1 MKFRRCGL
9 TGFLALAALLRAA
22 EPEIEFAGIITAEGK
37 TRIALTD
44 KSKKT
49 TTWVQPGETF
59 NGYTVARY
67 EAKEEAVY
75 LKKGGQETRLG
86 LVASRTT
93 ESKPAAAE
101 EVFVPAAQASAIATS
116 IRSNL
121 RQLANAA
128 RQYQLER
135 GVTSVGYADLVGPD
149 KLVKE
154 LKPIAGENYTTLNFS
169 PNVTTVSVS
178 TSGGAIVSYDLPP
191 ANAAAPA
198 PLPVPAATPPAS
210 TPPAS
215 PRKQ

>member
-1 MKFRRCGL
+1 MKFRRRVL
-9 TGFLALAALLRAA
+9 TGFLAAAALLAAA

-67 EAKEEAVY
+67 ESTEEAVY
-75 LKKGGQETRLG
+75 LKKGGQEKRLG
-86 LVASRTT
+86 LIASRTT
-93 ESKPAAAE
+93 EAQPAVVEDAAA
-101 EVFVPAAQASAIATS
+101 AAQASAIATG

-121 RQLANAA
+121 RQLASAA
-128 RQYQLER
+128 RQYQIER
-135 GVTSVGYADLVGPD
+135 GVTSIGYADLVGPD

-154 LKPIAGENYTTLNFS
+154 LKPVAGENYTTLNFG
-169 PNVTTVSVS
+169 PNVTAVSVS
-178 TSGGAIVSYDLPP
+178 TSGGAIVSYDLSP
-191 ANAAAPA
+191 ANAAVPA
-198 PLPVPAATPPAS
+198 PLPAPAATPPAS
-210 TPPAS
+210 PSPAA